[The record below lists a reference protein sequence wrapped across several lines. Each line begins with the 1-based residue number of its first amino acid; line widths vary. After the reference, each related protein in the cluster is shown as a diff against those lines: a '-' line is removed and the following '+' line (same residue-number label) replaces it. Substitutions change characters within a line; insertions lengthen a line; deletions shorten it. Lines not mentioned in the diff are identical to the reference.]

1 MDEPTTPHEP
11 TEPVSPAPPE
21 GAGPA
26 AGAGQPPA
34 APPGLPP
41 SWPPTLQQPGWHA
54 GTGGQ
59 GAPTPPPYGW
69 GPGHWGQPSHG
80 PGWPQGGGWQGG
92 GPPPG
97 PYGPAGPYGYG
108 WQRPQGPSSPP
119 PRGLVAAVVAVG
131 VLLAALLGGVVGH
144 DLYRGSGIH
153 FGSFTPQSTPT
164 TPAAGAPANAASIA
178 SSIDPCVVDVNTVIS
193 AQGVQGAG
201 TGMVLTPTGEV
212 LTNNHVVE
220 GANKI
225 SVTDIGNGK
234 VYDATVVG
242 YDRSQDVAVIQ
253 LTGASGLQT
262 CPMGDSSKVATGQ
275 GVVAVGN
282 ANGAGG
288 TPSYAAGSVTATDQT
303 ITASDEVDGS
313 SEQLTGLIESD
324 CNIVAGDSGGP
335 LVDANGRVVGMDTAA
350 SGGFQFQGAGT
361 QGYSIPINQAL
372 SIAHQIESGNASS
385 TIHIGPTAF
394 LGVAVQN
401 AAGGGLFGGRGSTAG
416 ALIEQ
421 VVAGGPASQAGL
433 SVGDVITGVDGKGV
447 TSAQSLTNVMAQEKP
462 GRTVSVQYVNSTGS
476 SGTVQ
481 VTLGTGP
488 AQ

>member
-11 TEPVSPAPPE
+11 TEPVTPVPAEGEPGATPP
-21 GAGPA
+21 PA
-26 AGAGQPPA
+26 PPA
-34 APPGLPP
+34 APPGWAP
-41 SWPPTLQQPGWHA
+41 SWPPSQPHPGWQA
-54 GTGGQ
+54 GAGAPGAAGP
-59 GAPTPPPYGW
+59 GAPTPPYGW
-69 GPGHWGQPSHG
+69 GPGGPWSQPPHG
-80 PGWPQGGGWQGG
+80 AGWQGAGWHGG
-92 GPPPG
+92 GPPTS
-97 PYGPAGPYGYG
+97 PYGYSWHPG
-108 WQRPQGPSSPP
+108 PPSRPA
-119 PRGLVAAVVAVG
+119 RGLVAAVVAVG

-144 DLYRGSGIH
+144 DLYQGTGIH

-178 SSIDPCVVDVNTVIS
+178 TSVDPCVVDVNTVIS
-193 AQGVQGAG
+193 AQGVEGAG
-201 TGMVLTPTGEV
+201 TGMVLTSSGEV

-220 GANKI
+220 GANRI

-262 CPMGDSSKVATGQ
+262 CTTGDSSKVTTGQ

-335 LVDANGRVVGMDTAA
+335 LVDSNGHVVGMDTAA
-350 SGGFQFQGAGT
+350 SGGFQFQGSGT
-361 QGYSIPINQAL
+361 QGYSIPINTAL
-372 SIAHQIESGNASS
+372 AIARQIEAGDSSG
-385 TIHIGPTAF
+385 TVHIGTTAF

-401 AAGGGLFGGRGSTAG
+401 ATGGGLFGGNGSTAG

-433 SVGDVITGVDGKGV
+433 SVGDVITAVDGKGV
-447 TSAQSLTNVMAQEKP
+447 NSAQALTNVMSQEKP
-462 GRTVSVQYVNSTGS
+462 GRTVTVQYVSTSGS
-476 SGTVQ
+476 SGSVQ